1 MISIT
6 TYHSDFH
13 MRKLKHG
20 EVKYLAEGHV
30 TVKWQNWCLGPGS
43 LTLVID
49 TIHSSKNEHENWS
62 PYTLQRMTMKSENK
76 KGKKPKQP
84 FGFLGSFSGL
94 MFFRMKKRL
103 SLIIENTV
111 GYAESK

>member
-1 MISIT
+1 
-6 TYHSDFH
+6 
-13 MRKLKHG
+13 
-20 EVKYLAEGHV
+20 
-30 TVKWQNWCLGPGS
+30 
-43 LTLVID
+43 
-49 TIHSSKNEHENWS
+49 
-62 PYTLQRMTMKSENK
+62 MTMKSENK